1 MEFANVRRDIR
12 ALVLAASATCL
23 LGGCRWFHRHAEKQ
37 NDIYKTSGQE
47 RPLEVPPDLDKPN
60 TSGAL
65 AIPEAGSAPA
75 ATASSGGEAPATAAP
90 AAAAESAAPVV
101 TAPATAV
108 TLGGD
113 GLHVADSIDST
124 WNRVGLAL
132 ERSGAATILAR
143 DEAGRSYDVQT
154 TGQVVSKPGWFKK
167 VVTLGMAKG
176 KTTVPVRLTLRVTA
190 EGDGSKVSAEG
201 ATDDASRAA
210 AQALLETLK
219 QRLS

>member
-1 MEFANVRRDIR
+1 MELANVRRDIR
-12 ALVLAASATCL
+12 ALVFAVSATCL
-23 LGGCRWFHRHAEKQ
+23 LGGCGWFHRHAEKQ
-37 NDIYKTSGQE
+37 NDVYKTSVQE

-60 TSGAL
+60 TSSAM

-75 ATASSGGEAPATAAP
+75 AAASSGGAATEAPATAIA
-90 AAAAESAAPVV
+90 SAGVV

-113 GLHVADSIDST
+113 GLHVADSVDST
-124 WNRVGLAL
+124 WTRVGLAL

-154 TGQVVSKPGWFKK
+154 SAQVVQKPGLFKK
-167 VVTLGMAKG
+167 IVTLGMAKG

-190 EGDGSKVSAEG
+190 EGDGSKVATEG
-201 ATDDASRAA
+201 ATDQASRDA
-210 AQALLETLK
+210 AQALLSTLK

>member
-1 MEFANVRRDIR
+1 MSVPGNPQSAIRNPHSLLPLFPQFLQRRRRGFPGIPAILADTGLSR
-12 ALVLAASATCL
+12 SALFL
-23 LGGCRWFHRHAEKQ
+23 LMRVG
-37 NDIYKTSGQE
+37 E
-47 RPLEVPPDLDKPN
+47 RPPEGSTADELRPGMPYATRDPHLPWLEE
-60 TSGAL
+60 
-65 AIPEAGSAPA
+65 AIA
-75 ATASSGGEAPATAAP
+75 AN
-90 AAAAESAAPVV
+90 
-101 TAPATAV
+101 
-108 TLGGD
+108 L
-113 GLHVADSIDST
+113 
-124 WNRVGLAL
+124 
-132 ERSGAATILAR
+132 LAR